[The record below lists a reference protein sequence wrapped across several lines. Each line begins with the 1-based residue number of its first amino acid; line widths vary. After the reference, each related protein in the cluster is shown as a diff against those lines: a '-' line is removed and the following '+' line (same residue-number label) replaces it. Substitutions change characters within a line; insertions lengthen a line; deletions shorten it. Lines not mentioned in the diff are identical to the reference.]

1 MTSRPARVFIAV
13 LAAWSLAGTAVAYA
27 HSSSFSKQVSA
38 ALHDCANPTKTG
50 SMRGHYSLKVLQTAL
65 KDVDAEADQYTGC
78 ADVLEAAIHKDS
90 LGAPK
95 PKPKPGPVVTPV
107 KGQKGPP
114 SSHGVVHHNQKQIR
128 NRVDK
133 LTAEGG
139 QPLTLP
145 SGQTVTPGVV
155 SARSASF
162 LSNVPTPLVIVLAA
176 LLAAVVAVSGRALHQ
191 VVRTRRSR

>member
-27 HSSSFSKQVSA
+27 HSSSFNKQVRA
-38 ALHDCANPTKTG
+38 ALHDCANTENG
-50 SMRGHYSLKVLQTAL
+50 SLKGHYSLKVLQTAL
-65 KDVDAEADQYTGC
+65 KDVDAETDQYTGC
-78 ADVLEAAIHKDS
+78 ADVLEAATHKDS

-114 SSHGVVHHNQKQIR
+114 SSHGVLHHNQQQIR
-128 NRVDK
+128 KRVDK

-145 SGQTVTPGVV
+145 SGQTLTPGVA

-162 LSNVPTPLVIVLAA
+162 LSNLPTPLVIVLAA
-176 LLAAVVAVSGRALHQ
+176 LLAAVVAVSGRALNQ